1 MSFDPVRRLTPSCD
15 DVFQA
20 EAELQRDDD
29 EFDADAV
36 DRVEVLDEMLTALNK
51 MMNQLEKVAES
62 E

>member
-1 MSFDPVRRLTPSCD
+1 MS
-15 DVFQA
+15 FQA

-62 E
+62 EWRVFCQA

>member
-1 MSFDPVRRLTPSCD
+1 MTRRLTRSCGVG
-15 DVFQA
+15 VFQA

>member
-1 MSFDPVRRLTPSCD
+1 MTRSCGVG
-15 DVFQA
+15 VFQA